1 VTYPGSLR
9 CCPPAGTIAEL
20 LDECAARRPD
30 RPLLRDVT
38 GTTLTVSEV
47 ALLSS
52 AAAGW
57 LQEAGVHPGMTVAW
71 QLPSHVNAAVVMLAL
86 ARMPVVQAP
95 VLHLYRQREVC
106 AAVEVAG
113 ADILLVDDSTA
124 ANAPTG
130 TQTITVPD
138 DLVTRLEKAT
148 AATSPESPSATG
160 RRWVYFTSGTTGRPK
175 AVHHTDTTLLSASRG
190 YVAHLGVGTH
200 PHEVGTIA
208 FPIAHVGGMVYL
220 ATALIGDF
228 PVLLVPKV
236 GEDLPRL
243 LAEHQVTVTGASTAF
258 YQMLLAAQMAA
269 PTTELLMP
277 SLRMLIGGGAACPP
291 EVHRQVREHLR
302 VPVVHAYG
310 MTEAPMICV
319 SEVTDSDEQLANSA
333 GRPIPGS
340 EVRVAA
346 DGELELRGGNLTPGY
361 TNHEQWEHT
370 LTADGW
376 FRSGDRGYLRPDG
389 RIVITGRTKDLII
402 RKGENVAP
410 DELENELLAHPL
422 VDEIAV
428 LGQPDELRGEL
439 VCAVV
444 RRSPRHRDVTL
455 DELCAFL
462 NERGLMKQKWPE
474 RLVVV
479 DEFPMTG
486 LGKVA
491 KFELARQIIGGTP

>member
-1 VTYPGSLR
+1 VT
-9 CCPPAGTIAEL
+9 AGTIAEL
-20 LDECAARRPD
+20 LDGCAAGRPD
-30 RPLLRDVT
+30 RPMLRDVA
-38 GTTLTVSEV
+38 GVTLTVSEV
-47 ALLSS
+47 AELSS

-57 LQEAGVHPGMTVAW
+57 LQDAGVRPGMTVAW
-71 QLPSHVNAAVVMLAL
+71 QLPSDVNAAVVMLAL
-86 ARMPVVQAP
+86 ARLPVVQAP
-95 VLHLYRQREVC
+95 VIHLYRLREVC
-106 AAVEVAG
+106 AAVQVAN
-113 ADILLVDDSTA
+113 ADILLVDESTA
-124 ANAPTG
+124 ANAPPGMRTV
-130 TQTITVPD
+130 TVPA
-138 DLVTRLEKAT
+138 DLVERLENAT
-148 AATSPESPSATG
+148 AAMLPELDGTPSATDP
-160 RRWVYFTSGTTGRPK
+160 RWVYFTSGTTGRPK
-175 AVHHTDTTLLSASRG
+175 GVHHTDASLLSASRG
-190 YVAHLGVGTH
+190 YLAHLGVGSH
-200 PHEVGTIA
+200 PEEVGTIA

-220 ATALIGDF
+220 ATALLGDF

-236 GEDLPRL
+236 SADELPRQ
-243 LAEHQVTVTGASTAF
+243 LAEHRVTVTGASTAF

-319 SEVTDSDEQLANSA
+319 SEVTDNDEQLANSA

-340 EVRVAA
+340 KVRIGAG
-346 DGELELRGGNLTPGY
+346 GEIELRGGNLTPGY
-361 TNHEQWEHT
+361 TDHEQWECA
-370 LTADGW
+370 LTSDGW
-376 FRSGDRGYLRPDG
+376 FRSGDRGHLRPDG
-389 RIVITGRTKDLII
+389 RIVVTGRTKDLII

-462 NERGLMKQKWPE
+462 DERGLMKQKWPE

-479 DEFPMTG
+479 DEFPLTG

-491 KFELARQIIGGTP
+491 KSELARKIAGGTT

>member
-1 VTYPGSLR
+1 
-9 CCPPAGTIAEL
+9 
-20 LDECAARRPD
+20 
-30 RPLLRDVT
+30 LRDEA
-38 GTTLTVSEV
+38 GTTLTVAEV
-47 ALLSS
+47 ATLST
-52 AAAGW
+52 AAVRW
-57 LQEAGVHPGMTVAW
+57 LTDAGVRPGMTVAW
-71 QLPSHVNAAVVMLAL
+71 QLPSDVNAAVVMLAL

-95 VLHLYRQREVC
+95 VIHLYRLREVC
-106 AAVEVAG
+106 AAVEVAD
-113 ADILLVDDSTA
+113 ADILLVDESTT
-124 ANAPTG
+124 ANAAPG
-130 TQTITVPD
+130 PQTITVPAD
-138 DLVTRLEKAT
+138 FVERLKN
-148 AATSPESPSATG
+148 AAASTHPELDGSPSATEPG
-160 RRWVYFTSGTTGRPK
+160 WVYFTSGTTGRPK
-175 AVHHTDTTLLSASRG
+175 GVRHTGATLLSAARG
-190 YVAHLGVGTH
+190 YLAHLGVGTH
-200 PHEVGTIA
+200 PNEVGTIA

-220 ATALIGDF
+220 ATALLGDF
-228 PVLLVPKV
+228 PVLVVPKV
-236 GEDLPRL
+236 SADELPRL
-243 LAEHQVTVTGASTAF
+243 LAEHRVTVTGASTAF

-340 EVRVAA
+340 EVRIGAG
-346 DGELELRGGNLTPGY
+346 GEIELRGGNLTAGY
-361 TNHEQWEHT
+361 TDHEQWERA
-370 LTADGW
+370 LTSDGW
-376 FRSGDRGYLRPDG
+376 FRSGDRGHLRPDG
-389 RIVITGRTKDLII
+389 RIVVTGRTKDLII

-410 DELENELLAHPL
+410 DEVENELLAHPL

-462 NERGLMKQKWPE
+462 DERGLMKQKWPE

-479 DEFPMTG
+479 DEFPLTG

-491 KFELARQIIGGTP
+491 KSELARQIAGGTA

>member
-1 VTYPGSLR
+1 VT
-9 CCPPAGTIAEL
+9 AGTIAGL
-20 LDECAARRPD
+20 LDECATSRPD
-30 RPLLRDVT
+30 RPLLRDVAGVT
-38 GTTLTVSEV
+38 WTVSEV
-47 ALLSS
+47 ATLAS
-52 AAAGW
+52 AAVGW
-57 LQEAGVHPGMTVAW
+57 LWDAGVRPGMTVAW

-86 ARMPVVQAP
+86 SRMPVIQAP
-95 VLHLYRQREVC
+95 VLHLYRLREVC
-106 AAVEVAG
+106 AAVDVAH
-113 ADILLVDDSTA
+113 ADILLVDESTA
-124 ANAPTG
+124 ANAAPGLT
-130 TQTITVPD
+130 TISVPA
-138 DLVTRLEKAT
+138 DLVGRLQTAT
-148 AATSPESPSATG
+148 AATQPELGGPHSATDP
-160 RRWVYFTSGTTGRPK
+160 RWVYFTSGTTGRPK
-175 AVHHTDTTLLSASRG
+175 GVRHTDATLLSASRG

-200 PHEVGTIA
+200 PAEVGTIA

-220 ATALIGDF
+220 ATAMLGDF

-236 GEDLPRL
+236 SADDLPRL
-243 LAEHQVTVTGASTAF
+243 LAEHRVTVTGASTAF

-277 SLRMLIGGGAACPP
+277 SMRMLIGGGAACPP

-302 VPVVHAYG
+302 IPIVHAYG

-319 SEVTDSDEQLANSA
+319 SQAADNDEQLANSA

-340 EVRVAA
+340 EVRIASS
-346 DGELELRGGNLTPGY
+346 GEIELRGGNLTPGY
-361 TNHEQWEHT
+361 VASEQWEPA

-376 FRSGDRGYLRPDG
+376 FRSGDRGHLRPDG
-389 RIVITGRTKDLII
+389 RIVVTGRTKDLII

-410 DELENELLAHPL
+410 DEIENELLAHPL

-455 DELCAFL
+455 DELCTFL
-462 NERGLMKQKWPE
+462 DGRGLMKQKWPE

-479 DEFPMTG
+479 DEFPLTG

-491 KFELARQIIGGTP
+491 KSELARQIAGGSR